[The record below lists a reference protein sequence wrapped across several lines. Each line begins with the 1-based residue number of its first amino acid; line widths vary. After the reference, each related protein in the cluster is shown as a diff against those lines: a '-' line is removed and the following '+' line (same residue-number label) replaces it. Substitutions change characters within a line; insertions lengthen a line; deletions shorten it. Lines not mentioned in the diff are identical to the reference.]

1 MAYDVEAVL
10 KANVTQFSSGIKE
23 AESLFDSLLN
33 KSNSTMDK
41 LSSGISA
48 AGKAITG
55 IGLGTTAIGVSAA
68 KGFGEFQANLNKAAV
83 VAGGTSKNIN
93 ELADVAN
100 RMGAELPISANEAA
114 QAMIEMAQNG
124 ADLNKIKTQ
133 FPAIA
138 QAATAAGADLTTT
151 AGVVQ
156 QAMNVW
162 GDSIGSSEQAAAILT
177 QNANISNASIE
188 TMQQGLSNVASS
200 SKLLGVNMTD
210 ASAAIGLIT
219 NTGMSA
225 AQASQ
230 DLNHAMLKMAAPT
243 KNGAKEMA
251 RLGLSFTDA
260 AGNMKPFKQILEE
273 VAEKTKDMSQ
283 AEKTA
288 TLKNLFDT
296 SGMQAINPLLDAVM
310 NKTDD
315 ATKSWDAATNALN
328 GVSRSQADAAKF
340 LSESANEMQQNMG
353 SKIEQVGGNWE
364 ALTNTAMAA
373 KGGVTSSLLDMVNN
387 TLSWAASSDSAV
399 AKWTRSFIGLSPVIG
414 PIMTTVGTAMMNVNN
429 IAKGLGG
436 AFNGLRTVMTNPFAL
451 AVIAIGALVAS
462 LVYAYQHSEKF
473 RNVVNKAVDTVVK
486 KFNELKAQAQPAID
500 AIKQAFSKFDIAAF
514 APLIATIGTLI
525 ASIGRF
531 NKIKLK
537 NPFAGLKFTMPKIK
551 NPFSGLVDMAK
562 SASETVKGAFS
573 GIGNAIKSAFSGIGN
588 MVSTVFKGIAS
599 AIGSLN
605 FQGVAAFAVGLA
617 AVTAALVALSATQ
630 GMVLPFLQGLSQI
643 FVQLVSG
650 VLQGFATAL
659 VTLAP
664 IMTTLASALVMLS
677 PLVVAFGTAFSMVAT
692 AVGGAIAAIVPAISS
707 GVAQIATALTPIVQI
722 ISTTFVQVVTVISQ
736 AIVQIVQAIAP
747 FIPSI
752 TSMFTTITTVVANAI
767 TQIIQA
773 LAPFIPAVTEM
784 VTALAPVLSQ
794 IVQAF
799 SNLVSQISPIIDSI
813 GTLFKSL
820 GTAIE
825 TVLSGVSNVVTSFGN
840 SIRTVLDGVAGIF
853 ESMGNSAKN
862 AGTGVKLM
870 AQGISTLTALPLG
883 DMAATLA
890 AVASGLAA
898 IVASGIGF
906 AGAGLQAAGIGMQI
920 MATSAQMASAAIQML
935 PASLSLLT
943 ASLGTLP
950 AMLTMAGASMTA
962 FATSAQSSIASLMV
976 IGATI
981 TQFASMML
989 MIAPASATA
998 SAGLASFNGQASA
1011 AGSAMARLGA
1021 ASASALGQITALG
1034 AGIASSMAGA
1044 TASITMAASQMAAA
1058 IPMAG
1063 TQMTVTMQAAMNQIK
1078 AVVLNGMTASA
1089 SAVRNGG
1096 TQMATAIR
1104 SAGTQMTTTM
1114 QSAMNQVVNVV
1125 RNGMTNAASAVRN
1138 GASQMA
1144 TAMRSAGSQM
1154 VAAANSMVNQ
1164 TVSAVRNG
1172 RGAMQ
1177 SAGAYMAQGLAVGM
1191 RSALAEVTAAANQ
1204 LVAQAEK
1211 AAQAK
1216 AKIHSP
1222 SRLFRDEVG
1231 WWIGAGVAVGIDKS
1245 AARVAKSVDFIK
1257 DLASPLDSDILTAGD
1272 FALSDMQE
1280 SLSTTISVSH
1290 APQSVQHNIN
1300 NTSNQQR
1307 LIEKIDELL
1316 EETRRGRVIY
1326 MDGKEVGRTVDRHLG
1341 QSTQMRSRTS
1351 WA

>member
-1 MAYDVEAVL
+1 MAFDVEAIL
-10 KANVTQFSSGIKE
+10 KANLTQFSRGMKE
-23 AESLFDSLLN
+23 AESMFDSLLN

-41 LSSGISA
+41 LATGISV
-48 AGKAITG
+48 AGKAMTG
-55 IGLGTTAIGVSAA
+55 IGLGTTAIGVAAA
-68 KGFGEFQANLNKAAV
+68 KGFGEFQMNLNKAAV

-124 ADLNKIKTQ
+124 ADLDKIKTQ

-188 TMQQGLSNVASS
+188 TMKQGLSNVASS

-243 KNGAKEMA
+243 ENGAKEME

-315 ATKSWDAATNALN
+315 ATKSWEAATNALN
-328 GVSRSQADAAKF
+328 GVSGSQAEAAKF

-373 KGGVTSSLLDMVNN
+373 KGGVTSSLLDMTNN

-414 PIMTTVGTAMMNVNN
+414 PIMTTLGTAMMNVNH

-436 AFNGLRTVMTNPFAL
+436 AFNGLKTVMSNPFAL
-451 AVIAIGALVAS
+451 AVVAIAALVAS

-486 KFNELKAQAQPAID
+486 KFNELKAKAQPAID
-500 AIKQAFSKFDIAAF
+500 AIKQAFGKFDIAAF
-514 APLIATIGTLI
+514 APLIATIGTLM
-525 ASIGRF
+525 ASLGMF
-531 NKIKLK
+531 NKFKLK
-537 NPFAGLKFTMPKIK
+537 NPFAGFKFTMPKLN

-562 SASETVKGAFS
+562 SASETVKGTFS

-617 AVTAALVALSATQ
+617 AVTAALVALSAVQ
-630 GMVLPFLQGLSQI
+630 GMVLPFLQGLAQI
-643 FVQLVSG
+643 FVQLVGG
-650 VLQGFATAL
+650 VLQGFASAL

-664 IMTTLASALVMLS
+664 VMTTLASALAMLS
-677 PLVVAFGTAFSMVAT
+677 PLVVAFGTAFSMAAT
-692 AVGGAIAAIVPAISS
+692 AVGGAIAQIVTALAG
-707 GVAQIATALTPIVQI
+707 GVAQILTALTPIVQI

-736 AIVQIVQAIAP
+736 AIAQIIQAIAP
-747 FIPSI
+747 FIPNI
-752 TSMFTTITTVVANAI
+752 TTMFTTVTTVIANAI

-813 GTLFKSL
+813 GNLFKSL

-825 TVLSGVSNVVTSFGN
+825 TVLSGASNVITSFGN

-870 AQGISTLTALPLG
+870 AQGIATLTGLPLG

-890 AVASGLAA
+890 AVAGGLAA

-906 AGAGLQAAGIGMQI
+906 AGAGLQAAGTGLMMIASAGMQ
-920 MATSAQMASAAIQML
+920 AQVALTTLPSVLTSF
-935 PASLSLLT
+935 T
-943 ASLGTLP
+943 ASLAGIGG
-950 AMLTMAGASMTA
+950 ALTTAGAAIAS
-962 FATSAQSSIASLMV
+962 FAAGAVASLAGLTGASAQIASFTAMV
-976 IGATI
+976 VTIVGAVGV
-981 TQFASMML
+981 AN
-989 MIAPASATA
+989 
-998 SAGLASFNGQASA
+998 AGLASFNGQANA
-1011 AGSAMARLGA
+1011 AGAALGVLGGRATAASSQIIALGTGIMSAMSNAT
-1021 ASASALGQITALG
+1021 TA
-1034 AGIASSMAGA
+1034 IAS
-1044 TASITMAASQMAAA
+1044 
-1058 IPMAG
+1058 AG
-1063 TQMTVTMQAAMNQIK
+1063 TQMTVTMQSAMNQI
-1078 AVVLNGMTASA
+1078 
-1089 SAVRNGG
+1089 
-1096 TQMATAIR
+1096 
-1104 SAGTQMTTTM
+1104 
-1114 QSAMNQVVNVV
+1114 VNVV

-1144 TAMRSAGSQM
+1144 DAMRSAGTQM
-1154 VAAANSMVNQ
+1154 VAAAQSMINQ
-1164 TVSAVRNG
+1164 TVSTVRNG

-1177 SAGAYMAQGLAVGM
+1177 SAGSYMAQGLAVGM
-1191 RSALAEVTAAANQ
+1191 RAALPEVTAAANE

-1231 WWIGAGVAVGIDKS
+1231 WFIGAGISAGIDKS
-1245 AARVAKSVDFIK
+1245 AAMVAKSVDFIK
-1257 DLASPLDSDILTAGD
+1257 DLASPLDSDILTADD
-1272 FALSDMQE
+1272 FALSDMQS
-1280 SLSTTISVSH
+1280 SLSSTISVSH
-1290 APQSVQHNIN
+1290 TPQSVQHNIN
-1300 NTSNQQR
+1300 NTSSQQR
-1307 LIEKIDELL
+1307 LIDKIDELL

-1341 QSTQMRSRTS
+1341 QSTQLRSRTS

>member
-1 MAYDVEAVL
+1 MAFDVEAVL
-10 KANVTQFSSGIKE
+10 KANVSQFSRGIKE
-23 AESLFDSLLN
+23 AESMFDSLLN

-41 LSSGISA
+41 LSNGISV
-48 AGKAITG
+48 AGKAMTG
-55 IGLGTTAIGVSAA
+55 IGLGATAIGVSAA
-68 KGFGEFQANLNKAAV
+68 KGFGEFQMNLNKAAV

-124 ADLNKIKTQ
+124 ADLDKIKTQ

-188 TMQQGLSNVASS
+188 TMRQGLSNVASS

-243 KNGAKEMA
+243 ENGAKEME

-260 AGNMKPFKQILEE
+260 AGNMKPFKQILTE

-315 ATKSWDAATNALN
+315 ATKSWEAATNALN
-328 GVSRSQADAAKF
+328 GVSGSQAEAAKF
-340 LSESANEMQQNMG
+340 LAESANEMQQNMG

-364 ALTNTAMAA
+364 ALTNIAMAA

-399 AKWTRSFIGLSPVIG
+399 AQWTRSFIGLSPVIG

-436 AFNGLRTVMTNPFAL
+436 AFNGLKTVMSNPFGL
-451 AVIAIGALVAS
+451 AVVAIGALVAS

-486 KFNELKAQAQPAID
+486 KFNELKAQAQPALD
-500 AIKQAFSKFDIAAF
+500 AIKNALGKLNAGAF
-514 APLIATIGTLI
+514 APLIGGVGLFI
-525 ASIGRF
+525 ASLM
-531 NKIKLK
+531 KLK
-537 NPFAGLKFTMPKIK
+537 GVKIPNPFSNFKPTFPKIPNPFAGLA
-551 NPFSGLVDMAK
+551 DMAK
-562 SASETVKGAFS
+562 SAGSAVKNAFS
-573 GIGNAIKSAFSGIGN
+573 GLG
-588 MVSTVFKGIAS
+588 KGIATIFNGVGS
-599 AIGSLN
+599 AVSSV
-605 FQGVAAFAVGLA
+605 FQGIARAVSMLNPAGVASFAVGLA
-617 AVTAALVALSATQ
+617 AVTAALVALSAVQ

-659 VTLAP
+659 ATLAP
-664 IMTTLASALVMLS
+664 VMTTVASALAMLS

-707 GVAQIATALTPIVQI
+707 GVAQIVTALTPIVQI

-736 AIVQIVQAIAP
+736 AIAQIIQAIAP
-747 FIPSI
+747 FVPAI
-752 TSMFTTITTVVANAI
+752 TNMFTSVTTVVSNAI

-784 VTALAPVLSQ
+784 VAALAPVLSQ

-813 GTLFKSL
+813 SNLFKSL

-825 TVLSGVSNVVTSFGN
+825 TVLSGASNVITSFGN
-840 SIRTVLDGVAGIF
+840 SVRTVLDGVAGIF

-862 AGTGVKLM
+862 AGMGVKLM
-870 AQGISTLTALPLG
+870 AQGIATLTGLPLG

-890 AVASGLAA
+890 AVAGGLAA

-906 AGAGLQAAGIGMQI
+906 AGAGLQAAGTGLMMIATAGMQAQVALTTLPSVI
-920 MATSAQMASAAIQML
+920 TSF
-935 PASLSLLT
+935 T
-943 ASLGTLP
+943 ASLAGIGG
-950 AMLTMAGASMTA
+950 ALTTAGAAITS
-962 FATSAQSSIASLMV
+962 FAAGAVSSLAGLSGASAQIASFTAMV
-976 IGATI
+976 VTIVGAVGV
-981 TQFASMML
+981 AN
-989 MIAPASATA
+989 
-998 SAGLASFNGQASA
+998 AGLASFNGQANA
-1011 AGSAMARLGA
+1011 AGAALGVLGGRATA
-1021 ASASALGQITALG
+1021 ASSQIIALG
-1034 AGIASSMAGA
+1034 AGITSAMANATSAIAS
-1044 TASITMAASQMAAA
+1044 
-1058 IPMAG
+1058 AG
-1063 TQMTVTMQAAMNQIK
+1063 TQMTV
-1078 AVVLNGMTASA
+1078 
-1089 SAVRNGG
+1089 
-1096 TQMATAIR
+1096 
-1104 SAGTQMTTTM
+1104 TM

-1138 GASQMA
+1138 GASQM
-1144 TAMRSAGSQM
+1144 TSAMRSAGTQM
-1154 VAAANSMVNQ
+1154 VAAAQSMVNQ

-1177 SAGAYMAQGLAVGM
+1177 SAGSYMAQGLAVGM
-1191 RSALAEVTAAANQ
+1191 RSALGEVTAAANQ

-1231 WWIGAGVAVGIDKS
+1231 WFIGAGISVGIDKS
-1245 AARVAKSVDFIK
+1245 AAMVAKSVDFIK
-1257 DLASPLDSDILTAGD
+1257 DLASPLNSDILNAGD

-1280 SLSTTISVSH
+1280 SLSTTIAVSH
-1290 APQSVQHNIN
+1290 TPQSVQHNIN
-1300 NTSNQQR
+1300 NTSNKQR
-1307 LIEKIDELL
+1307 LIDKIDELL

-1341 QSTQMRSRTS
+1341 QSTQLRSRTS

>member
-1 MAYDVEAVL
+1 MAFDVEAVL
-10 KANVTQFSSGIKE
+10 KANVSQFSRGIKE
-23 AESLFDSLLN
+23 AESMFDSLLN

-41 LSSGISA
+41 LSNGISV
-48 AGKAITG
+48 AGKAMTG
-55 IGLGTTAIGVSAA
+55 IGLGATAIGVSAA
-68 KGFGEFQANLNKAAV
+68 KGFGEFQMNLNKAAV

-124 ADLNKIKTQ
+124 ADLDKIKTQ

-188 TMQQGLSNVASS
+188 TMRQGLSNVASS

-243 KNGAKEMA
+243 ENGAKEME

-315 ATKSWDAATNALN
+315 ATKSWEAATNALT
-328 GVSRSQADAAKF
+328 GVSSSQAEAAKF

-399 AKWTRSFIGLSPVIG
+399 AQWTRSFIGLSPVVG

-436 AFNGLRTVMTNPFAL
+436 AFNGLKAVMSNPFAL
-451 AVIAIGALVAS
+451 AVVAIGALVAS

-473 RNVVNKAVDTVVK
+473 RKA
-486 KFNELKAQAQPAID
+486 LG
-500 AIKQAFSKFDIAAF
+500 KFDAGFF
-514 APLIATIGTLI
+514 APLIGGVGLFI
-525 ASIGRF
+525 ASLM
-531 NKIKLK
+531 KLK
-537 NPFAGLKFTMPKIK
+537 GVKIP
-551 NPFSGLVDMAK
+551 NPFSNFKPTLPKIPNPFTGLADMAK
-562 SASETVKGAFS
+562 SAGSAVKNVFS
-573 GIGNAIKSAFSGIGN
+573 GLG
-588 MVSTVFKGIAS
+588 KGIATIFNGVGS
-599 AIGSLN
+599 AVSSV
-605 FQGVAAFAVGLA
+605 FQGIARAVSMLNPAGVASFAVGLA
-617 AVTAALVALSATQ
+617 AVTAALVALSAVQ

-650 VLQGFATAL
+650 VLQGFASAL

-664 IMTTLASALVMLS
+664 VMTTLASALAMLS

-692 AVGGAIAAIVPAISS
+692 AVGGAIAAIVPAIASF
-707 GVAQIATALTPIVQI
+707 VAQIITAVTPIVQI

-736 AIVQIVQAIAP
+736 AIVQIIQAIAP
-747 FIPSI
+747 FVPAI
-752 TSMFTTITTVVANAI
+752 TTMFTTIVTVVSNAI
-767 TQIIQA
+767 TQIVQA

-813 GTLFKSL
+813 GNLFNSL

-825 TVLSGVSNVVTSFGN
+825 TVLNGASNVITSFGN
-840 SIRTVLDGVAGIF
+840 SVRTVLDGVAGIF

-862 AGTGVKLM
+862 AGMGVKLM
-870 AQGISTLTALPLG
+870 AQGIATLTGLPLG

-906 AGAGLQAAGIGMQI
+906 AGAGLQAAGTGLMMIASAGMQAQVALTTLPSVI
-920 MATSAQMASAAIQML
+920 TSF
-935 PASLSLLT
+935 T
-943 ASLGTLP
+943 ASLAGIGG
-950 AMLTMAGASMTA
+950 ALTTAGAAIASFAAGAVSSLAGLAGAS
-962 FATSAQSSIASLMV
+962 AQIASFTAMV
-976 IGATI
+976 VTIVGAVGV
-981 TQFASMML
+981 AN
-989 MIAPASATA
+989 
-998 SAGLASFNGQASA
+998 AGLASFNGQANA
-1011 AGSAMARLGA
+1011 AGAALGVLGGRATA
-1021 ASASALGQITALG
+1021 ASSQIIALG
-1034 AGIASSMAGA
+1034 AGITSAMANATSAIAS
-1044 TASITMAASQMAAA
+1044 
-1058 IPMAG
+1058 AG
-1063 TQMTVTMQAAMNQIK
+1063 TQMTV
-1078 AVVLNGMTASA
+1078 
-1089 SAVRNGG
+1089 
-1096 TQMATAIR
+1096 
-1104 SAGTQMTTTM
+1104 TM

-1125 RNGMTNAASAVRN
+1125 RNGMTNAASAVKN

-1144 TAMRSAGSQM
+1144 SAMRSAGTQM
-1154 VAAANSMVNQ
+1154 VAAAQSMINQ
-1164 TVSAVRNG
+1164 TVSTVRNG

-1177 SAGAYMAQGLAVGM
+1177 SAGSYMAQGLAVGM

-1231 WWIGAGVAVGIDKS
+1231 WFIGAGISVGIDKS
-1245 AARVAKSVDFIK
+1245 AAMVAKSVDFIK
-1257 DLASPLDSDILTAGD
+1257 DLASPLNSDILTAGD

-1280 SLSTTISVSH
+1280 SLSTTIAVSH

-1307 LIEKIDELL
+1307 LIDKIDELL

-1326 MDGKEVGRTVDRHLG
+1326 MDGKEVGRTIDRHLG

>member
-1 MAYDVEAVL
+1 MAFDVEAVL
-10 KANVTQFSSGIKE
+10 KANVSQFSRGIKE
-23 AESLFDSLLN
+23 AESMFDSLLN

-41 LSSGISA
+41 LSNGISV
-48 AGKAITG
+48 AGKAMTG
-55 IGLGTTAIGVSAA
+55 IGLGATAIGVSAA
-68 KGFGEFQANLNKAAV
+68 KGFGEFQMNLNKAAV

-124 ADLNKIKTQ
+124 ADLDKIKTQ

-188 TMQQGLSNVASS
+188 TMRQGLSNVASS

-243 KNGAKEMA
+243 ENGAKEME

-260 AGNMKPFKQILEE
+260 AGNMKPFKQILTE

-315 ATKSWDAATNALN
+315 ATKSWEAATNALN
-328 GVSRSQADAAKF
+328 GVSGSQAEAAKF
-340 LSESANEMQQNMG
+340 LAESANEMQQNMG

-399 AKWTRSFIGLSPVIG
+399 AQWTRSFIGLSPVIG

-436 AFNGLRTVMTNPFAL
+436 AFNGLKAVMSNPFAL
-451 AVIAIGALVAS
+451 AVVAIGALVAS

-486 KFNELKAQAQPAID
+486 KFNELKAQAQPALD
-500 AIKQAFSKFDIAAF
+500 AIKNALGKLNAGAF
-514 APLIATIGTLI
+514 APLIGGVGLFI
-525 ASIGRF
+525 ASLM
-531 NKIKLK
+531 KLK
-537 NPFAGLKFTMPKIK
+537 GVKIPNPFSNFKPTFPKIPNPFAGLA
-551 NPFSGLVDMAK
+551 DMAK
-562 SASETVKGAFS
+562 SAGSAVKNAFS
-573 GIGNAIKSAFSGIGN
+573 GLG
-588 MVSTVFKGIAS
+588 KGIATIFNGVGS
-599 AIGSLN
+599 AVSSV
-605 FQGVAAFAVGLA
+605 FQGIARAVSMLNPAGVASFAVGLA
-617 AVTAALVALSATQ
+617 AVTAALVALSAVQ

-659 VTLAP
+659 ATLAP
-664 IMTTLASALVMLS
+664 VMTTVASALAMLS

-707 GVAQIATALTPIVQI
+707 GVAQIVTALTTIVQI

-736 AIVQIVQAIAP
+736 AIAQIIQAIAP
-747 FIPSI
+747 FVPAI
-752 TSMFTTITTVVANAI
+752 TTMFTSVTTVVANAI
-767 TQIIQA
+767 VQIIQA

-813 GTLFKSL
+813 GNLFKSL

-825 TVLSGVSNVVTSFGN
+825 TVLSGASNVITSFGN
-840 SIRTVLDGVAGIF
+840 SVRTVLDGVAGIF

-862 AGTGVKLM
+862 AGMGVKLM
-870 AQGISTLTALPLG
+870 AQGIATLTGLPLG

-920 MATSAQMASAAIQML
+920 MGASAQMASAAIQVL

-962 FATSAQSSIASLMV
+962 FATSAQSSVASLMA

-989 MIAPASATA
+989 VIAPASATA

-1011 AGSAMARLGA
+1011 AGSAMSNLGA

-1034 AGIASSMAGA
+1034 VGIASSMAGA
-1044 TASITMAASQMAAA
+1044 TASITMAATQMAAA

-1078 AVVLNGMTASA
+1078 MVVLNGMTASA

-1096 TQMATAIR
+1096 TQMTTAIS
-1104 SAGTQMTTTM
+1104 SAGTQMVTITQSTM
-1114 QSAMNQVVNVV
+1114 SQMKSTVQ
-1125 RNGMTNAASAVRN
+1125 NGMTSIVSSVRV
-1138 GASQMA
+1138 G
-1144 TAMRSAGSQM
+1144 GSQM
-1154 VAAANSMVNQ
+1154 V
-1164 TVSAVRNG
+1164 SAW
-1172 RGAMQ
+1172 Q
-1177 SAGAYMAQGLAVGM
+1177 SAGQQMVSSTQNFVN
-1191 RSALAEVTAAANQ
+1191 SANSSLRN
-1204 LVAQAEK
+1204 
-1211 AAQAK
+1211 
-1216 AKIHSP
+1216 
-1222 SRLFRDEVG
+1222 
-1231 WWIGAGVAVGIDKS
+1231 IGAGVNLYSNGSALMAGLKSGIDAGWS
-1245 AARVAKSVDFIK
+1245 QITSSVSNMAQWIK
-1257 DLASPLDSDILTAGD
+1257 DHKGPVSYDRRLLIENGQAIMAGLYRGISTGWDKVKGLVAPMAGRISDFVQGGMADGFTLPDAATVLG
-1272 FALSDMQE
+1272 SD
-1280 SLSTTISVSH
+1280 LTISH
-1290 APQSVQHNIN
+1290 TPQSVQHNIN

-1307 LIEKIDELL
+1307 LIDKIDELL

-1341 QSTQMRSRTS
+1341 QSTQLRSRTS

>member
-1 MAYDVEAVL
+1 MAFDVEAVL
-10 KANVTQFSSGIKE
+10 KANVTQFSSGMKE
-23 AESLFDSLLN
+23 AESMFDSLLN

-41 LSSGISA
+41 LSSGISV

-55 IGLGTTAIGVSAA
+55 IGLGTTAMGVSAA
-68 KGFGEFQANLNKAAV
+68 KGFGEFQMNLNKAAV

-188 TMQQGLSNVASS
+188 TMKQGLSNVASS

-230 DLNHAMLKMAAPT
+230 DLNHAMLKMAAPSQ
-243 KNGAKEMA
+243 KSAGEMK

-260 AGNMKPFKQILEE
+260 AGNMKPFKQILTE
-273 VAEKTKDMSQ
+273 VAEKTKNMSQ
-283 AEKTA
+283 AEKTT

-315 ATKSWDAATNALN
+315 ATKSWEAATNELTS
-328 GVSRSQADAAKF
+328 VSGSQADAAKF
-340 LSESANEMQQNMG
+340 LAESANEMQQNMG

-373 KGGVTSSLLDMVNN
+373 KGGVTSSLLDMTNN

-399 AKWTRSFIGLSPVIG
+399 AKWTRSFIGLSPVVG

-436 AFNGLRTVMTNPFAL
+436 AFNGLKAVMSNPFAL
-451 AVIAIGALVAS
+451 AVIAIAALVAG

-486 KFNELKAQAQPAID
+486 KFNELKAKAQPAID

-514 APLIATIGTLI
+514 APLIATAGTLM
-525 ASIGRF
+525 ASLGMF
-531 NKIKLK
+531 NKFKLK
-537 NPFAGLKFTMPKIK
+537 NPFAGLKFTMPKLT
-551 NPFSGLVDMAK
+551 NPFSGLANMAK
-562 SASETVKGAFS
+562 SASEAVKGTFS
-573 GIGNAIKSAFSGIGN
+573 GIGNAIKSVFSGIGN
-588 MVSTVFKGIAS
+588 MISTVFKGIAS
-599 AIGSLN
+599 AISSLN

-617 AVTAALVALSATQ
+617 SVTAALVALSAMQ
-630 GMVLPFLQGLSQI
+630 GMVLPFLQGLAAI
-643 FVQLVSG
+643 FVQLVG
-650 VLQGFATAL
+650 GTLQAFASAL
-659 VTLAP
+659 ITLAP
-664 IMTTLASALVMLS
+664 VMTTLASALAMLS
-677 PLVVAFGTAFSMVAT
+677 PLVVAFGMAFSMVAT
-692 AVGGAIAAIVPAISS
+692 AIGGAIAAIVPAIA
-707 GVAQIATALTPIVQI
+707 GAAAQIITALTPIVQI

-736 AIVQIVQAIAP
+736 AIVQIIQAIAP

-752 TSMFTTITTVVANAI
+752 TAMFTTITTVVANAI
-767 TQIIQA
+767 VQIVQA
-773 LAPFIPAVTEM
+773 LAPFIPAVTQM

-799 SNLVSQISPIIDSI
+799 NNLISQISPIIDSI
-813 GTLFKSL
+813 GNLFESL

-825 TVLSGVSNVVTSFGN
+825 SVLSGASNVISSFGN

-853 ESMGNSAKN
+853 DSIGNAAKN
-862 AGTGVKLM
+862 AGAGVKLM
-870 AQGISTLTALPLG
+870 AQGIAILTGLPLG
-883 DMAATLA
+883 DLAATLTT
-890 AVASGLAA
+890 VATGLAA
-898 IVASGIGF
+898 IAGSGIAT
-906 AGAGLQAAGIGMQI
+906 AGPGMQAAGVGMMLIASAGMQAQVALTTLPSVI
-920 MATSAQMASAAIQML
+920 TSF
-935 PASLSLLT
+935 T
-943 ASLGTLP
+943 ASLTGIGGT
-950 AMLTMAGASMTA
+950 LTMAGAAITN
-962 FATSAQSSIASLMV
+962 FAVGAVASLAGLSGASAQIASFTAMV
-976 IGATI
+976 ITI
-981 TQFASMML
+981 VSAVG
-989 MIAPASATA
+989 IAN
-998 SAGLASFNGQASA
+998 AGLASFNGQANA
-1011 AGSAMARLGA
+1011 AGAALGILGGRATAASSQIIALGVGITSAMANA
-1021 ASASALGQITALG
+1021 TTA
-1034 AGIASSMAGA
+1034 IAS
-1044 TASITMAASQMAAA
+1044 
-1058 IPMAG
+1058 AG
-1063 TQMTVTMQAAMNQIK
+1063 TQMTV
-1078 AVVLNGMTASA
+1078 
-1089 SAVRNGG
+1089 
-1096 TQMATAIR
+1096 
-1104 SAGTQMTTTM
+1104 TM

-1144 TAMRSAGSQM
+1144 DAMRSAGTQM

-1164 TVSAVRNG
+1164 TVSTVRNG

-1177 SAGAYMAQGLAVGM
+1177 SAGSYMAQGLAVGM
-1191 RSALAEVTAAANQ
+1191 RSALSEVTAAANQ

-1231 WWIGAGVAVGIDKS
+1231 WWIGAGVAAGIDRS
-1245 AARVAKSVDFIK
+1245 AGMVAKSVDFLK
-1257 DLASPLDSDILTAGD
+1257 DLASPLASDILTAGD
-1272 FALSDMQE
+1272 FALSDIQA
-1280 SLSTTISVSH
+1280 SLSTTTAVNHSPQTISY
-1290 APQSVQHNIN
+1290 IN
-1300 NTSNQQR
+1300 DNTANQNS
-1307 LIEKIDELL
+1307 LMTKMDELISHVKD
-1316 EETRRGRVIY
+1316 GKNIY

-1341 QSTQMRSRTS
+1341 QNTQLRSRTS

>member
-41 LSSGISA
+41 ISSGISV

-68 KGFGEFQANLNKAAV
+68 KGFGEFQMNLNKAAV

-210 ASAAIGLIT
+210 ASTAIGLIT

-260 AGNMKPFKQILEE
+260 AGNMKPFKQILTE

-315 ATKSWDAATNALN
+315 ATKSWDAATNSLN
-328 GVSRSQADAAKF
+328 SVSRSQADAAKF

-436 AFNGLRTVMTNPFAL
+436 AFNGLRTVMSNPFAL
-451 AVIAIGALVAS
+451 AVVAIAGLVAS

-473 RNVVNKAVDTVVK
+473 RNVVNKAVDAVVK

-525 ASIGRF
+525 ASLGRF

-537 NPFAGLKFTMPKIK
+537 NPFAGLKFTMPKFK

-562 SASETVKGAFS
+562 SASETVKGTFS

-605 FQGVAAFAVGLA
+605 FQGVAAFAAGLA
-617 AVTAALVALSATQ
+617 AVTAALVALSAVQ
-630 GMVLPFLQGLSQI
+630 GMVLPFLQGLSNI

-650 VLQGFATAL
+650 VLQGFASAL

-664 IMTTLASALVMLS
+664 IMTTLASALAMLS

-692 AVGGAIAAIVPAISS
+692 AIGGAIAQIVPAISS

-736 AIVQIVQAIAP
+736 AIVQIIQAIAP

-813 GTLFKSL
+813 GNLFKSL

-825 TVLSGVSNVVTSFGN
+825 TVLSGASNVVNSFGN

-862 AGTGVKLM
+862 AGMGVKLM

-890 AVASGLAA
+890 TVASGLAGIA
-898 IVASGIGF
+898 ASGIAT
-906 AGAGLQAAGIGMQI
+906 AGPGMQAAGMGLMMIASAGMQAQVALTTLPSVI
-920 MATSAQMASAAIQML
+920 TSF
-935 PASLSLLT
+935 T
-943 ASLGTLP
+943 ASLNGIGGTLTI
-950 AMLTMAGASMTA
+950 AGAAITNFAVGAVSSLAGLAGAS
-962 FATSAQSSIASLMV
+962 AQIASFTATV
-976 IGATI
+976 VTIVGAVG
-981 TQFASMML
+981 
-989 MIAPASATA
+989 IAN
-998 SAGLASFNGQASA
+998 AGLASFNGQANA
-1011 AGSAMARLGA
+1011 AGAALGVLGGRATA
-1021 ASASALGQITALG
+1021 ASSQIIALG
-1034 AGIASSMAGA
+1034 AGIMSAMANATTAIAS
-1044 TASITMAASQMAAA
+1044 
-1058 IPMAG
+1058 AG
-1063 TQMTVTMQAAMNQIK
+1063 TQMTV
-1078 AVVLNGMTASA
+1078 
-1089 SAVRNGG
+1089 
-1096 TQMATAIR
+1096 
-1104 SAGTQMTTTM
+1104 TM

-1144 TAMRSAGSQM
+1144 NAMRSAGSQM
-1154 VAAANSMVNQ
+1154 VAAAQSMVNQ
-1164 TVSAVRNG
+1164 TVSAVRSG

-1177 SAGAYMAQGLAVGM
+1177 SAGYYMAQGLAAGM
-1191 RSALAEVTAAANQ
+1191 RAALPEVTAAANQ

-1257 DLASPLDSDILTAGD
+1257 DLASPLASDVLTAGD
-1272 FALSDMQE
+1272 FALSDIQA
-1280 SLSTTISVSH
+1280 SLSTTASVNH
-1290 APQSVQHNIN
+1290 APQTISYVND
-1300 NTSNQQR
+1300 NTANQNS
-1307 LIEKIDELL
+1307 LMAKMDELISQVKYGK
-1316 EETRRGRVIY
+1316 RIY

-1341 QSTQMRSRTS
+1341 QNTQLRSRTS
-1351 WA
+1351 WT

>member
-68 KGFGEFQANLNKAAV
+68 KGFGEFQMNLNKAAV

-260 AGNMKPFKQILEE
+260 AGNMKPFKQILTE

-451 AVIAIGALVAS
+451 AVIAIAGLVAS

-473 RNVVNKAVDTVVK
+473 RNVVNKAVDAVVK

-525 ASIGRF
+525 ASLSRF
-531 NKIKLK
+531 NKFKLK
-537 NPFAGLKFTMPKIK
+537 NPFAGLKFTMPKFK

-562 SASETVKGAFS
+562 SASETVKGTFS

-605 FQGVAAFAVGLA
+605 FQGVAAFAAGLA
-617 AVTAALVALSATQ
+617 AVTAALVALSAVQ
-630 GMVLPFLQGLSQI
+630 GMVLPFLQGLSNI

-650 VLQGFATAL
+650 VLQGFASAL

-664 IMTTLASALVMLS
+664 IMTTLASALAMLS

-707 GVAQIATALTPIVQI
+707 GVAQIVTALTPIVQI

-736 AIVQIVQAIAP
+736 AIVQIIQAIAP

-752 TSMFTTITTVVANAI
+752 TSMFSTVTTVIANAI

-813 GTLFKSL
+813 GNLFKSL

-825 TVLSGVSNVVTSFGN
+825 TVLSGASNVVNSFGN

-862 AGTGVKLM
+862 AGMGVKLM
-870 AQGISTLTALPLG
+870 AQGIATLTALPLG
-883 DMAATLA
+883 DTAATLA
-890 AVASGLAA
+890 AVAAGLAGIA
-898 IVASGIGF
+898 ASGIAT
-906 AGAGLQAAGIGMQI
+906 AGPGMQAAGMGMMLIASAGMQ
-920 MATSAQMASAAIQML
+920 AQVALTTL
-935 PASLSLLT
+935 PSVITNFT
-943 ASLGTLP
+943 ASLAGIGGAL
-950 AMLTMAGASMTA
+950 AMAGAAITG
-962 FATSAQSSIASLMV
+962 FAAGAVASLAGLSGASAQIANFTAMV
-976 IGATI
+976 VTIVGAVG
-981 TQFASMML
+981 
-989 MIAPASATA
+989 IAN
-998 SAGLASFNGQASA
+998 AGLASFNGQANA
-1011 AGSAMARLGA
+1011 AGAALGVLGGRATAASSQIIALGTGITSAMANA
-1021 ASASALGQITALG
+1021 TTA
-1034 AGIASSMAGA
+1034 IAS
-1044 TASITMAASQMAAA
+1044 
-1058 IPMAG
+1058 AG
-1063 TQMTVTMQAAMNQIK
+1063 TQMTV
-1078 AVVLNGMTASA
+1078 
-1089 SAVRNGG
+1089 
-1096 TQMATAIR
+1096 
-1104 SAGTQMTTTM
+1104 TM

-1125 RNGMTNAASAVRN
+1125 RNGMTNATAAVQN

-1144 TAMRSAGSQM
+1144 AAMRSAGTEM
-1154 VAAANSMVNQ
+1154 VAAAQSMVNQ

-1257 DLASPLDSDILTAGD
+1257 DLASPLASDILTAGD
-1272 FALSDMQE
+1272 FALSDMQA
-1280 SLSTTISVSH
+1280 SLSTTASVNH
-1290 APQSVQHNIN
+1290 APQTISYVND
-1300 NTSNQQR
+1300 NTANQNS
-1307 LIEKIDELL
+1307 LMAKMDELISQVKYGK
-1316 EETRRGRVIY
+1316 RIY

-1341 QSTQMRSRTS
+1341 QSTQLRSRTS

>member
-1 MAYDVEAVL
+1 MNTLRKEVQTMAFDVEAVL
-10 KANVTQFSSGIKE
+10 KANVSQFSRGIKE
-23 AESLFDSLLN
+23 AESMFDSLLN

-41 LSSGISA
+41 LANGISV
-48 AGKAITG
+48 AGKAMTG
-55 IGLGTTAIGVSAA
+55 IGLGATAIGVSAA
-68 KGFGEFQANLNKAAV
+68 KGFGEFQMNLNKAAV

-124 ADLNKIKTQ
+124 ADLDKIKTQ

-188 TMQQGLSNVASS
+188 TMKQGLSNVASS

-243 KNGAKEMA
+243 ENGAKEME

-315 ATKSWDAATNALN
+315 ATKSWEAATNALT
-328 GVSRSQADAAKF
+328 GVSSSQADAAKF
-340 LSESANEMQQNMG
+340 LAESANEMQQNMG

-399 AKWTRSFIGLSPVIG
+399 AQWTRSFIGLSPVIG

-436 AFNGLRTVMTNPFAL
+436 AFNGLKAVMSNPFAL
-451 AVIAIGALVAS
+451 AVVAIGALVAS

-473 RNVVNKAVDTVVK
+473 RNVVNKAVNAVVK
-486 KFNELKAQAQPAID
+486 AFDKLKAKAQPALDSI
-500 AIKQAFSKFDIAAF
+500 AKALGKFDAGLF
-514 APLIATIGTLI
+514 APLIGGIGVFI
-525 ASIGRF
+525 ASIMRLKGI
-531 NKIKLK
+531 KIP
-537 NPFAGLKFTMPKIK
+537 NPFSKFKITFPKIP
-551 NPFSGLVDMAK
+551 NPFSGLADMAK
-562 SASETVKGAFS
+562 SAGSAVKNVFS
-573 GIGNAIKSAFSGIGN
+573 GLG
-588 MVSTVFKGIAS
+588 KGIATIFNGVGS
-599 AIGSLN
+599 AVSSV
-605 FQGVAAFAVGLA
+605 FQGIARAVSMLNPAGVASFAAGLA
-617 AVTAALVALSATQ
+617 AVTAALVALSAVQ
-630 GMVLPFLQGLSQI
+630 GMVLPFLQGLAQI
-643 FVQLVSG
+643 FVQLVGG
-650 VLQGFATAL
+650 VLQGFASAL

-664 IMTTLASALVMLS
+664 VMTTLASALAMLS

-692 AVGGAIAAIVPAISS
+692 AVGGAIAQIVPAISS
-707 GVAQIATALTPIVQI
+707 GVAQIITALTPIVQI

-736 AIVQIVQAIAP
+736 AIVQIIQAIAP
-747 FIPSI
+747 FVPAI
-752 TSMFTTITTVVANAI
+752 TTMFTTVTTVVANAI
-767 TQIIQA
+767 VQIIQA

-799 SNLVSQISPIIDSI
+799 SNLVSQISPIIASI
-813 GTLFKSL
+813 GNLFKSL

-825 TVLSGVSNVVTSFGN
+825 TVLSGASNVITSFGN
-840 SIRTVLDGVAGIF
+840 SVRTVLDGVAGIF

-862 AGTGVKLM
+862 AGMGVKLM
-870 AQGISTLTALPLG
+870 AQGIATLTGLPLG

-898 IVASGIGF
+898 IAASGIAT
-906 AGAGLQAAGIGMQI
+906 AGPGMQAAGTGLMLIATAGMQAQVALTTLPSVI
-920 MATSAQMASAAIQML
+920 TSF
-935 PASLSLLT
+935 T
-943 ASLGTLP
+943 ASLAGIGG
-950 AMLTMAGASMTA
+950 ALTTAGAAISSFAAGAVASLAGLAGAS
-962 FATSAQSSIASLMV
+962 AQIASFTAMV
-976 IGATI
+976 VTIVGAVGV
-981 TQFASMML
+981 AN
-989 MIAPASATA
+989 
-998 SAGLASFNGQASA
+998 AGLASFNGQANA
-1011 AGSAMARLGA
+1011 AGAALGVLGGRATA
-1021 ASASALGQITALG
+1021 ASSQIIALG
-1034 AGIASSMAGA
+1034 AGIMSAMANATSAIAS
-1044 TASITMAASQMAAA
+1044 
-1058 IPMAG
+1058 AG
-1063 TQMTVTMQAAMNQIK
+1063 TQMTV
-1078 AVVLNGMTASA
+1078 
-1089 SAVRNGG
+1089 
-1096 TQMATAIR
+1096 
-1104 SAGTQMTTTM
+1104 TM

-1144 TAMRSAGSQM
+1144 SAMRSAGTQM
-1154 VAAANSMVNQ
+1154 VAAAQSMINQ
-1164 TVSAVRNG
+1164 TVSTVRNG

-1177 SAGAYMAQGLAVGM
+1177 SAGSYMAQGLAVGM
-1191 RSALAEVTAAANQ
+1191 RSALGEVTAAANQ
-1204 LVAQAEK
+1204 LVAQAER

-1231 WWIGAGVAVGIDKS
+1231 WWIGAGISVGIDKS
-1245 AARVAKSVDFIK
+1245 AAMVAKSVDFIK
-1257 DLASPLDSDILTAGD
+1257 DLASPLNSDILAADD
-1272 FALSDMQE
+1272 FALSDMQS
-1280 SLSTTISVSH
+1280 SLSSTISVSH
-1290 APQSVQHNIN
+1290 TPQSVQHNIN
-1300 NTSNQQR
+1300 NTSSQQK
-1307 LIEKIDELL
+1307 LIDKIDELL
-1316 EETRRGRVIY
+1316 QETRRGRVIY
-1326 MDGKEVGRTVDRHLG
+1326 MDGKEVGRTIDRHLG
-1341 QSTQMRSRTS
+1341 QSTQLRSRTS

>member
-23 AESLFDSLLN
+23 AESMFDSLLN

-41 LSSGISA
+41 LASGISV

-68 KGFGEFQANLNKAAV
+68 KGFGEFQMNLNKAAV

-124 ADLNKIKTQ
+124 ADLDKIKTQ

-188 TMQQGLSNVASS
+188 TMKQGLSNVASS

-243 KNGAKEMA
+243 ENGAKEME

-315 ATKSWDAATNALN
+315 ATKSWEAATNALN
-328 GVSRSQADAAKF
+328 GVSGSQADAAKF

-373 KGGVTSSLLDMVNN
+373 KGGVTSSLLDMTNN

-429 IAKGLGG
+429 IAKGLSG
-436 AFNGLRTVMTNPFAL
+436 AFNGLKTVMSNPFAL
-451 AVIAIGALVAS
+451 AVVAIAALVAS

-500 AIKQAFSKFDIAAF
+500 AIKKAFSKFDIAAF
-514 APLIATIGTLI
+514 APLIATIGTLM
-525 ASIGRF
+525 ASLGMF
-531 NKIKLK
+531 NKFKLK
-537 NPFAGLKFTMPKIK
+537 NPFAGFKFTMPKFK

-562 SASETVKGAFS
+562 SAGETVKGTFS

-588 MVSTVFKGIAS
+588 MISTVFKGIAS

-630 GMVLPFLQGLSQI
+630 GTVLPFLQGLAQI

-650 VLQGFATAL
+650 VLQGFASAL

-664 IMTTLASALVMLS
+664 VMTTLASALAMLS
-677 PLVVAFGTAFSMVAT
+677 PLVVAFGTAFSMAAT
-692 AVGGAIAAIVPAISS
+692 AVGGAIAQIVTALAG
-707 GVAQIATALTPIVQI
+707 GVAQITTALTPIVQI

-736 AIVQIVQAIAP
+736 AIVQIIQAIAP
-747 FIPSI
+747 FVPAI
-752 TSMFTTITTVVANAI
+752 TTMFTTITTVVANAI
-767 TQIIQA
+767 VQIIQA

-813 GTLFKSL
+813 GNLFKSL

-825 TVLSGVSNVVTSFGN
+825 TVLSGASNVITSFGN

-870 AQGISTLTALPLG
+870 AQGIATLTGLPLG
-883 DMAATLA
+883 DMAAALA

-906 AGAGLQAAGIGMQI
+906 AGAGLQAAGTGLMMIASAGMQAQVALTTLPSVI
-920 MATSAQMASAAIQML
+920 TSF
-935 PASLSLLT
+935 T
-943 ASLGTLP
+943 ASLTGIGG
-950 AMLTMAGASMTA
+950 ALTTAGAAITS
-962 FATSAQSSIASLMV
+962 FAAGAVSSLAGLSGASAQIASFTAMV
-976 IGATI
+976 VTIVGAVG
-981 TQFASMML
+981 
-989 MIAPASATA
+989 IAN
-998 SAGLASFNGQASA
+998 AGLASFNGQANA
-1011 AGSAMARLGA
+1011 AGAALGVLGGRATAASSQIIALGTGIMSAMANA
-1021 ASASALGQITALG
+1021 TTA
-1034 AGIASSMAGA
+1034 IAS
-1044 TASITMAASQMAAA
+1044 
-1058 IPMAG
+1058 AG
-1063 TQMTVTMQAAMNQIK
+1063 TQMTVTMQSAMNQI
-1078 AVVLNGMTASA
+1078 
-1089 SAVRNGG
+1089 
-1096 TQMATAIR
+1096 
-1104 SAGTQMTTTM
+1104 
-1114 QSAMNQVVNVV
+1114 VNVV

-1144 TAMRSAGSQM
+1144 TAMRSAGTQM
-1154 VAAANSMVNQ
+1154 VAAAQSMVNQ

-1177 SAGAYMAQGLAVGM
+1177 SAGSYMAQGLAVGM

-1231 WWIGAGVAVGIDKS
+1231 WWIGAGISVGIDKS
-1245 AARVAKSVDFIK
+1245 AAMVAKSVDFIK
-1257 DLASPLDSDILTAGD
+1257 DLASPLNGDILTAD
-1272 FALSDMQE
+1272 DSALSDMQE
-1280 SLSTTISVSH
+1280 SLSSTISVSH
-1290 APQSVQHNIN
+1290 NPQSVQHNIN

-1307 LIEKIDELL
+1307 LIDKIDELL

-1341 QSTQMRSRTS
+1341 QSTQLRSRTS